1 MRARNALV
9 LAVSL
14 VMAGAICGG
23 ALASGRK
30 MTKTEIIERIEATGL
45 EPEIHAIIDLELAQ
59 PPEVIAAD
67 YRIEPQGSQQIAI
80 DGSGGMFSLMPDG
93 RILLIDSEGSFGIVA
108 SDFNELVAITTGLPS
123 WRDALRFMGEPDIKK
138 AEAAWSDYVRQWG
151 LDKGLDKPWPYGSEG
166 FSVATPGAARQ
177 EIRTRLGITASADPF
192 SALHRTVNQRSGDV
206 TVFWQEQPLLLFG
219 RGD

>member
-1 MRARNALV
+1 MSARKALV

-14 VMAGAICGG
+14 VVAGATCGG

-30 MTKTEIIERIEATGL
+30 MTKTEIVERIEATGL
-45 EPEIHAIIDLELAQ
+45 EPEIHATIDLELAQ
-59 PPEVIAAD
+59 PPDVVTDD
-67 YRIEPQGSQQIAI
+67 YRIEPQGSQQFAI

-108 SDFNELVAITTGLPS
+108 SDFDELVAIATGLPS
-123 WRDALRFMGEPDIKK
+123 WRDALRFMGEPEIKK
-138 AEAAWSDYVRQWG
+138 AKAAWSAYVRQW
-151 LDKGLDKPWPYGSEG
+151 GLDKPWPYGSEG

-177 EIRTRLGITASADPF
+177 EIRARLGIAASADPF
-192 SALHRTVNQRSGDV
+192 AALHHAVNQRSGDV
-206 TVFWQEQPLLLFG
+206 SVFWQEQPLLLFG

>member
-9 LAVSL
+9 LAVSI
-14 VMAGAICGG
+14 VIAGAVCGD

-30 MTKTEIIERIEATGL
+30 MTKTEIVERIEATGL

-59 PPEVIAAD
+59 PPEVVAAD
-67 YRIEPQGSQQIAI
+67 YRIEPQGSQQFAI
-80 DGSGGMFSLMPDG
+80 DGSGGLFSLMPDG

-123 WRDALRFMGEPDIKK
+123 WRDALRFTGEPDLEK
-138 AEAAWSDYVRQWG
+138 AKAAWSDYVRQWG

-177 EIRTRLGITASADPF
+177 EIRARLGIAASADPF
-192 SALHRTVNQRSGDV
+192 AALHRAVNKRSEDV
-206 TVFWQEQPLLLFG
+206 TVYWQEQPLLLFG
-219 RGD
+219 RQP